1 MAEQLD
7 LFGRSGTPV
16 PVAHAAVVAP
26 ATVIMPPA
34 PDQADRDLVTD
45 TLDTTLFVEA
55 GAGSGKTTAL
65 VRRVVNLITSGVPV
79 RRIAAITF
87 TDKAAAELRHKV
99 RQSLLAAAAGA
110 QADAELAA
118 TALDELDQAPI
129 GTLHAFARRLL
140 NEFPIDAQLPPQFDV
155 LDEVRSSTAF
165 HERFTD
171 FLETLLDDPD
181 SVRLVELCQYDR
193 FGIEQGVRRMAEDFQ
208 ANWDLV
214 AERVSPSMPTPVDTA
229 SVQQQLADLC
239 SVAAGFHPPVDDTQ
253 FAVAALFADRARMLT
268 GDVPLS
274 EMLRIVTELSGTK
287 PDRAGSTAKWKQQDG
302 SDAALLAYRA
312 ALTAVGA
319 AAVRALTVFNE
330 ERRLTLGAL
339 LHEFTLSSVAMRQQD
354 GELEFHDLL
363 VLARR
368 LAATNDEVR
377 EQLHARYTHLLLD
390 EFQDTDPIQ
399 LELAVRITA
408 DPASQRSADGETAD
422 WRTLRPLPGRLTV
435 VGDPKQSIYRF
446 RRADIGQFLQARAQI
461 GARAATLSANFRSTA
476 PVIAWVNHTMG
487 NLITHE
493 PDVQPAYEPLIAA
506 RHGGHAHGSVTVL
519 GAEAH
524 TDLPRAAAEALR
536 EREATDVAA
545 AVVQALGEGWPVW
558 RDNELHA
565 CRPGDITIL
574 IPSRLS
580 LPALQVALAA
590 RDVPHRAENSSL
602 VYAAPEVRALML
614 ALRAADDPT
623 DELAIVSALRTPL
636 FGCSDRDLY
645 EWKVTHGRRW
655 QWRDLPE
662 ALSDHPVA
670 VGLACLGEIAARVP
684 YSTPSQLLG
693 WLIEDRCVMELAL
706 AQRDSRDVWRRVR
719 FVVDQARAWSEAGGH
734 GVRRYLLWTRLQ
746 GDEGRF
752 VAETVLP
759 ETDHDVVRIMTI
771 HAAKGLEFPI
781 TIVSGLTAKPNSTR
795 GRRVVWPPGT
805 WALSDR
811 HDPTY
816 QQFAPVDE
824 QMSDAERRRLL
835 YVACTRAMDHLV
847 VSLHRA
853 DRPNKSAAHEL
864 AAASHGAPHSAFVA
878 ADATL
883 PMPVPAAAE
892 LPWPDEGAW
901 AARWQADLRLAARP
915 AALSATTLAARL
927 EDEAHQGVGATDD
940 GRPASGA
947 ALQAVP
953 ARRRLDAGM
962 LKDAVDLDLPPW
974 QRGRYG
980 TAIGRAV
987 HAVLQFADLRTG
999 ANIAGLAA
1007 AQAAAEG
1014 VLGHERT
1021 IERLA
1026 RSALQAPIVA
1036 GGILGPHWRE
1046 LFVATTVAP
1055 LGDSTASPG
1064 SPHEPTVVEGYI
1076 DLLVR
1081 HPQRGLVVVDY
1092 KTDQI
1097 ATGPERAQRLH
1108 RYGLQLAAYGL
1119 ALEQLLGEPVSGGVL
1134 VMCRPGGAAE
1144 QVEIEGWASLCAELR
1159 ERLLS
1164 A

>member
-1 MAEQLD
+1 MADQLD
-7 LFGRSGTPV
+7 LFSSM
-16 PVAHAAVVAP
+16 AP
-26 ATVIMPPA
+26 AAPPTAEVQPADHQPAHLPAA
-34 PDQADRDLVTD
+34 PDQAHRDLVTD
-45 TLDTTLFVEA
+45 ALDTTLFVEA

-79 RRIAAITF
+79 GGIAAITF

-99 RQSLLAAAAGA
+99 RASLTSAAAGSPHPA
-110 QADAELAA
+110 ALAA

-140 NEFPIDAQLPPQFDV
+140 NEFPVDAQLPPQFGV
-155 LDEVRSSTAF
+155 LDEVQSATAF

-171 FLETLLDDPD
+171 FLEALLDDPA
-181 SVRLVELCQYDR
+181 SVRLVELCQYDN
-193 FGIEQGVRRMAEDFQ
+193 FGIEKGVRRMAEDFQ

-214 AERVSPSMPTPVDTA
+214 ADRVSPLPTAPVDDVA
-229 SVQQQLADLC
+229 VQQQLAGHC
-239 SVAAGFHPPVDDTQ
+239 TAIAAHSAPPDDTQ
-253 FAVAALFADRARMLT
+253 AKTIRQFADRAQLL
-268 GDVPLS
+268 GGSLPLS
-274 EMLRIVTELSGTK
+274 ELLRMLNLLADLK
-287 PDRAGSTAKWKQQDG
+287 PDRAGSAVKWKKHHGTEQQLV
-302 SDAALLAYRA
+302 AFRA
-312 ALTAVGA
+312 ALADVA
-319 AAVRALTVFNE
+319 AAATTAITAFNE

-339 LHEFTLSSVAMRQQD
+339 LHEFTLTSVAMRQQD

-368 LAATNDEVR
+368 LVATNAEVR
-377 EQLHARYTHLLLD
+377 EQLHQRYTHLLLD

-399 LELAVRITA
+399 LELAVRITSA
-408 DPASQRSADGETAD
+408 PASQELAADGRVPD

-446 RRADIGQFLQARAQI
+446 RRADIAQFLRARAQI
-461 GARAATLSANFRSTA
+461 GAERATLSANFRSA
-476 PVIAWVNHTMG
+476 GPVIDWVNHTMG
-487 NLITHE
+487 NLIQPET
-493 PDVQPAYEPLIAA
+493 DVQPAYEPLVAA
-506 RHGGHAHGSVTVL
+506 RVGGHHHGTVTVL
-519 GAEAH
+519 GAEPH
-524 TDLPRAAAEALR
+524 TDLPRAAAETLR
-536 EREATDVAA
+536 EREADDVAA
-545 AVVQALGEGWPVW
+545 AVVQALAEQWPVW
-558 RDNELHA
+558 RNGELQP

-574 IPSRLS
+574 LPSRLS

-590 RDVPHRAENSSL
+590 REVPYRAENSSL

-645 EWKVTHGRRW
+645 EWRVTHGRRW
-655 QWRDLPE
+655 HWQWRDDADALPE
-662 ALSDHPVA
+662 TLRQHPVA
-670 VGLACLGEIAARVP
+670 VGLACLGQVAARVQ
-684 YSTPSQLLG
+684 YSTPSQLLA
-693 WLIEDRCVMELAL
+693 WLVEERCVMELAL
-706 AQRDSRDVWRRVR
+706 AQRGSRDVWRRVR
-719 FVVDQARAWSEAGGH
+719 FVIDQARAWSEAGGH

-781 TIVSGLTAKPNSTR
+781 TVVSGLTAKASVTR
-795 GRRVVWPPGT
+795 GRRVVWPPDT
-805 WALSDR
+805 WALSDPY
-811 HDPTY
+811 DPTY
-816 QQFAPVDE
+816 QQFLPIDE

-853 DRPNKSAAHEL
+853 ERDNGSAAHEL
-864 AAASHGAPHSAFVA
+864 AVASDGALQRAFVRTNA
-878 ADATL
+878 SL
-883 PMPVPAAAE
+883 PAAPSAAPE
-892 LPWPDEGAW
+892 LPWADEAEW
-901 AARWQADLRLAARP
+901 FATWQADLARAGRS

-927 EDEAHQGVGATDD
+927 GAPKAATHDEG
-940 GRPASGA
+940 
-947 ALQAVP
+947 LQ
-953 ARRRLDAGM
+953 
-962 LKDAVDLDLPPW
+962 KDAIDLDLPPW

-980 TAIGRAV
+980 TAVGRAV

-999 ANIAGLAA
+999 ANIQGLAA

-1036 GGILGPHWRE
+1036 EGIGGPHWRE
-1046 LFVATTVAP
+1046 LFVATTLAAAT
-1055 LGDSTASPG
+1055 STTPG
-1064 SPHEPTVVEGYI
+1064 AQPTVVEGYI

-1081 HPQRGLVVVDY
+1081 HPQRGLTVVDY
-1092 KTDQI
+1092 KTDQVP
-1097 ATGPERAQRLH
+1097 AGPERAQRLE
-1108 RYGLQLAAYGL
+1108 RYGTQLAAYGL
-1119 ALEQLLGEPVSGGVL
+1119 ALEQLLGEPITGGVL
-1134 VMCRPGGAAE
+1134 VMCRTNGPAE
-1144 QVEIEGWASLCAELR
+1144 QVEIPHWADLCAALR
-1159 ERLLS
+1159 ARLLS
-1164 A
+1164 EA